1 MQVKKARYKEVFEIP
16 PSEDL
21 DKLINDAK
29 TYADKLD
36 EIKPDFWHKTSG
48 STGYLLKLILAQSLD
63 EIQKYEAAIVEDH
76 LHAWKMEGSQDK
88 KNAINEHAD
97 FVISMFEKFTSELKD
112 RIKYMDEKLSA
123 LKELK
128 QTLG

>member
-1 MQVKKARYKEVFEIP
+1 M
-16 PSEDL
+16 
-21 DKLINDAK
+21 
-29 TYADKLD
+29 
-36 EIKPDFWHKTSG
+36 
-48 STGYLLKLILAQSLD
+48 
-63 EIQKYEAAIVEDH
+63 AAS
-76 LHAWKMEGSQDK
+76 AWQMEGSQDK